1 MLNAQLTPRISTGL
15 FKMCRSSVP
24 IHSNLT
30 KDCSMAMR
38 MTILALVLALVLMP
52 LLSRAV
58 DIGRVRQLAAG
69 HNVTSILVFGDSSV
83 DPGNNN
89 ILQTTFKGNFPPYG
103 KNFFD
108 GRPTGRFSNGRLATD
123 FIGNSL
129 PLHPFECF
137 FYCKIH
143 IFFFPANN
151 PRLIVYFSKFDF
163 CFLGFLIDIHMLS
176 VRWWKMDVV
185 SQVTSLVSEKMSKT

>member
-1 MLNAQLTPRISTGL
+1 
-15 FKMCRSSVP
+15 MCRSSVP

-143 IFFFPANN
+143 IFFFL
-151 PRLIVYFSKFDF
+151 RTILDLLFIFQSLIFV
-163 CFLGFLIDIHMLS
+163 
-176 VRWWKMDVV
+176 
-185 SQVTSLVSEKMSKT
+185 SLVF